1 VAGGASS
8 SSSSPSFVFFFS
20 PPLFSPLFVVLPFFS
35 FALFSLSF
43 FPLLPCFF
51 FFFYSVILLLFL
63 SSSLF
68 FSVLSLLFFVLLLSH
83 FSPEF
88 IGEKGTPTP
97 LPSHWSRSRVAEAA
111 PVQPPLYH
119 PRGTSLPLILTRGF
133 VQVEGSL
140 VGIFLGPQGKRRRWE
155 TGEEKSSSSPAS
167 RVQGK
172 KKTHSDVK
180 TVPFRGPFF

>member
-1 VAGGASS
+1 VLLAAVVLLSQWRDCSGRQG
-8 SSSSPSFVFFFS
+8 FFFFFLS
-20 PPLFSPLFVVLPFFS
+20 LLCFFS
-35 FALFSLSF
+35 FLLLFSLLSSLFSLSSLLLFSCCLF
-43 FPLLPCFF
+43 FLSSPVFSS
-51 FFFYSVILLLFL
+51 FFYSVILLLFL

-140 VGIFLGPQGKRRRWE
+140 VGIFLGPQGKRRR
-155 TGEEKSSSSPAS
+155 
-167 RVQGK
+167 
-172 KKTHSDVK
+172 
-180 TVPFRGPFF
+180 